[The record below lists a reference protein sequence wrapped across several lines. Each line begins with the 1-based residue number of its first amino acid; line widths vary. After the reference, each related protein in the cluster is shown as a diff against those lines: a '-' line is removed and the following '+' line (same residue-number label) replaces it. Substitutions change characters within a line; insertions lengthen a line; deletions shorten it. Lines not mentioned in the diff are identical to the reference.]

1 MSGSLTQELQDRI
14 DGIEESYEFM
24 LAYAAQ
30 GLATHEAS
38 ASGNQLRQFLDR
50 TEETLLRL
58 ADLFQAVIDEGG
70 LEPRDG
76 YSAFVDVIRDD
87 SRKAAAAV
95 RLALIQPRISS
106 QLIDNLNAS
115 IHLRAVLTDVFL
127 LDEIIAPRVPAAATE

>member
-30 GLATHEAS
+30 GLTTHEAS

-76 YSAFVDVIRDD
+76 YNAFVDVIRDD